1 MLTPERW
8 QRMEDLFVQA
18 LEWLPGEREKLLA
31 DACDGDGT
39 LQQQVLDLL
48 RRHETP
54 EGFMETPAHRLL
66 DARPKPL
73 APGVA
78 VGSYRVIS
86 LLGEGGM
93 GMVYLAER
101 ADGQFDKKVAI
112 KMLPTSATS
121 EFLVRRFKAER
132 QLLAHLEHPNIARL
146 LDGGTI
152 KSSPYLVMEYV
163 DGQSIDVYCNQRRL
177 GVRERL
183 ELFLQV
189 CAAVSYAHRQWVV
202 HRDLKPSN
210 TLVTKEGAVKLL
222 DFGIAKLLEPNVE
235 LTATAQRMFT
245 PAYAAPEQVKGGE
258 LSPLTDVYALGVML
272 HELLTLQRL
281 VPSTL
286 PNRLVALPSQAVG
299 NLDSGAWRTSN
310 GHPAETPNRLARILH
325 GELDAI
331 VMKALAPSPAQR
343 YVTVDAFASDLRNY
357 LDGRPVGAIGRS
369 WFYHAYKFLN
379 RNIALVG
386 LTAASLTL
394 VGGFGWFL
402 LHEQAKLP
410 TERTIAVLPFTNM
423 GATVQENYL
432 VDGMTTDI
440 TTQLGKISKL
450 TVIADRAAMRYRDSS
465 KNLREISRELGAS
478 HLLTGSVR
486 WAGNHLRIAV
496 QLIEP
501 ETGRQLWA
509 EEYDRQVKDVFAIQS
524 EVARSI
530 AGSLKAKLPAEEQVR
545 LEKVPTANVTAYQY
559 YLRGRE
565 YYNRSNPQDIEYA
578 AQLLKEAI
586 GADPDF
592 ALAHSELAMAYLRK
606 FSNDAGAS
614 WLSIGCAEAS
624 KAVALAPSL
633 AESYNALGTCYWYS
647 GKQGKSR
654 EAYRRSIA
662 FNPSYLP
669 SIRNY
674 SSLLV
679 NHGDMDEAVRW
690 LKKAH
695 ALDPT
700 DAMTCQ
706 RIAYMYILLSELDQ
720 ADRWLDKGLAT
731 APDNLLLQLM
741 KEHILWRRE
750 QFDRALQGT
759 ERVLKKE
766 PKHLLAIYMAGNIE
780 RFQGHW
786 SQARA
791 YFEKALSVA
800 ADSAWSGPDGLR
812 LSTVLAH
819 IAKMENRP
827 EQTLKLLAQSAVYD
841 QRDLES
847 GTEDFGSWCDMAAGY
862 AIRGEREKA
871 VSALTRAVEAG
882 YRDLDFLEK
891 DPLWS
896 DLRGDTRFI
905 QLVSKLKTMRKE
917 MQVRVA
923 QQEL

>member
-18 LEWLPGEREKLLA
+18 LDWHPEEREKLLA
-31 DACDGDGT
+31 DACDGDDT
-39 LQQQVLDLL
+39 LQKQVLDLL

-54 EGFMETPAHRLL
+54 EGFMEAPAHRLL
-66 DARPKPL
+66 DIRPKPL

-78 VGSYRVIS
+78 VGSYRVMS

-146 LDGGTI
+146 LDGGTAD
-152 KSSPYLVMEYV
+152 SSPYLVMEYV
-163 DGQSIDVYCNQRRL
+163 DGETIDVYCNQRRL

-189 CAAVSYAHRQWVV
+189 CSAVSYAHRQRVV
-202 HRDLKPSN
+202 HRDLKPDN
-210 TLVTKEGAVKLL
+210 TLVTTEGAVKLL

-272 HELLTLQRL
+272 YELLTLQRL

-286 PNRLVALPSQAVG
+286 PNCPVALPSQAVG
-299 NLDSGAWRTSN
+299 NLDSGARGTST
-310 GHPAETPNRLARILH
+310 GRPAETPKQLARVLH

-331 VMKALAPSPAQR
+331 VMKALAPSSDQR

-386 LTAASLTL
+386 LAAASLTL
-394 VGGFGWFL
+394 IGSFGWFL
-402 LHEQAKLP
+402 LHEQANLP
-410 TERTIAVLPFTNM
+410 TVRTIAVLPFTNM
-423 GATVQENYL
+423 GATAQENYL

-450 TVIADRAAMRYRDSS
+450 TVIAERAAMRYKDSS

-486 WAGNHLRIAV
+486 WAGNQLRIAV
-496 QLIEP
+496 QLVEP

-509 EEYDRQVKDVFAIQS
+509 EEYNRQVKDVFAIQS

-530 AGSLKAKLPAEEQVR
+530 AGSLEAKLPTEEQVR

-565 YYNRSNPQDIEYA
+565 YYNRFNPQDIEYST
-578 AQLLKEAI
+578 QLFKKAI
-586 GADPDF
+586 RADPDF
-592 ALAHSELAMAYLRK
+592 ALAHSGLARAYLRK
-606 FSNDAGAS
+606 FSNGDGAS
-614 WLSIGCAEAS
+614 WLSIGCAEAR
-624 KAVALAPSL
+624 KTVALAPSL
-633 AESYNALGTCYWYS
+633 AESYNALGTCYLYT
-647 GKQGKSR
+647 GKQGEGR
-654 EAYRRSIA
+654 EAFRRSIA
-662 FNPSYLP
+662 LNPSYLP
-669 SIRNY
+669 SVLNY
-674 SSLLV
+674 SILLTD
-679 NHGDMDEAVRW
+679 HGDMDEAVRW
-690 LKKAH
+690 SKKAH

-700 DAMTCQ
+700 EAMTCHE
-706 RIAYMYILLSELDQ
+706 IAYMYILL
-720 ADRWLDKGLAT
+720 
-731 APDNLLLQLM
+731 N
-741 KEHILWRRE
+741 
-750 QFDRALQGT
+750 
-759 ERVLKKE
+759 
-766 PKHLLAIYMAGNIE
+766 
-780 RFQGHW
+780 
-786 SQARA
+786 
-791 YFEKALSVA
+791 
-800 ADSAWSGPDGLR
+800 
-812 LSTVLAH
+812 
-819 IAKMENRP
+819 
-827 EQTLKLLAQSAVYD
+827 
-841 QRDLES
+841 
-847 GTEDFGSWCDMAAGY
+847 
-862 AIRGEREKA
+862 
-871 VSALTRAVEAG
+871 
-882 YRDLDFLEK
+882 
-891 DPLWS
+891 
-896 DLRGDTRFI
+896 
-905 QLVSKLKTMRKE
+905 
-917 MQVRVA
+917 
-923 QQEL
+923 

>member
-8 QRMEDLFVQA
+8 QRMEALFVQA
-18 LEWLPGEREKLLA
+18 LDWHPEEREKLLA
-31 DACDGDGT
+31 DACDCDDT
-39 LQQQVLDLL
+39 LQKQVLDLL

-54 EGFMETPAHRLL
+54 EGFMEAPAHRLL
-66 DARPKPL
+66 DIRPKPL

-78 VGSYRVIS
+78 VGSYRVMS

-121 EFLVRRFKAER
+121 EFLVRRFKVER

-146 LDGGTI
+146 LDGGTTD
-152 KSSPYLVMEYV
+152 SSPYLVMEYV
-163 DGQSIDVYCNQRRL
+163 DGETIDVYCNQRRI

-189 CAAVSYAHRQWVV
+189 CAAVSYAHRQRVV

-210 TLVTKEGAVKLL
+210 TLVTTEGTVKLL

-245 PAYAAPEQVKGGE
+245 PAYAAPEQVQGKE

-272 HELLTLQRL
+272 YELLTLQRPIAST
-281 VPSTL
+281 VPDRT
-286 PNRLVALPSQAVG
+286 VVLPSQAVG
-299 NLDSGAWRTSN
+299 NVDSGVRGTST
-310 GHPAETPNRLARILH
+310 GGSAETPKQLARVLH

-331 VMKALAPSPAQR
+331 VMKALALSSDQR
-343 YVTVDAFASDLRNY
+343 YVTVDAFASDLRSY

-386 LTAASLTL
+386 LAAASLTL
-394 VGGFGWFL
+394 VGGFGWFF
-402 LHEQAKLP
+402 LHGQANLP

-423 GATVQENYL
+423 GATVQESYL

-440 TTQLGKISKL
+440 TTQLGQISQL
-450 TVIADRAAMRYRDSS
+450 TVIADRAAMRYKDSS

-530 AGSLKAKLPAEEQVR
+530 AGSLEAKLPAKEQAR

-578 AQLLKEAI
+578 AQLFKEAI
-586 GADPDF
+586 RADPDF
-592 ALAHSELAMAYLRK
+592 ALAHSGLAMAYLRK
-606 FSNDAGAS
+606 FVDDAGAS
-614 WLSIGCAEAS
+614 WLSISCAEAH

-633 AESYNALGTCYWYS
+633 AESYNALGSCYLTS
-647 GKQGKSR
+647 GKQGESR

-662 FNPSYLP
+662 LNPSYLP

-674 SSLLV
+674 SNLLI

-700 DAMTCQ
+700 DAITCQ
-706 RIAYMYILLSELDQ
+706 KIAYIYILLNEPDQ
-720 ADRWLDKGLAT
+720 VDRWLDKGLAS
-731 APDNLLLQLM
+731 APDNLLLQVM
-741 KEHILWRRE
+741 KGHVLWRRG
-750 QFDRALQGT
+750 QFDRALQNT

-766 PKHLLAIYMAGNIE
+766 PKFLPAIYMAGNIE
-780 RFQGHW
+780 RLQGHW
-786 SQARA
+786 FQARA
-791 YFEKALSVA
+791 YFEKALGV
-800 ADSAWSGPDGLR
+800 ADSAWSGPDRLR

-827 EQTLKLLAQSAVYD
+827 GQTLRLLAQSAVHD
-841 QRDLES
+841 QRELES
-847 GTEDFGSWCDMAAGY
+847 GTEDFGPWCDIAAGY